1 MGMFPAEG
9 VLLPPQENTTVTNP
23 PPGPGQEWA
32 IARWNQ
38 AVAQDRAW
46 RANQLRLDK
55 YMREA
60 VESRWWTSYDA
71 GRLPYTQG
79 PEPVPGELWVG
90 SDYYA
95 GQFVQFTQV
104 ETANPLCQFIEDGS
118 GWVINGQ
125 FYKRQP
131 KPQHSTTAIKD
142 THKELY
148 IPVTLADEPVTASVR
163 RVVSPAAKK
172 RMAAAQRKRW
182 SIKKKGGKAE

>member
-9 VLLPPQENTTVTNP
+9 TLLPPQENTTVTNP

-32 IARWNQ
+32 IARWNL

-46 RANQLRLDK
+46 HANQLRLDK

-79 PEPVPGELWVG
+79 PEMPPGEIWVG
-90 SDYYA
+90 SDYWD

-104 ETANPLCQFIEDGS
+104 ETANPLCPFVVDDN
-118 GWVINGQ
+118 GWTINGQ

-131 KPQHSTTAIKD
+131 KPQHGLKE
-142 THKELY
+142 THALSPAES
-148 IPVTLADEPVTASVR
+148 VTFTVH
-163 RVVSPAAKK
+163 RVVSPAARK
-172 RMAAAQRKRW
+172 RMAAAQKARW
-182 SIKKKGGKAE
+182 ASKKKGGKAE

>member
-46 RANQLRLDK
+46 HANQLRLDK

-90 SDYYA
+90 SDYWD
-95 GQFVQFTQV
+95 GQWVQFTQV
-104 ETANPLCQFIEDGS
+104 ETANPLCQFVEDQS
-118 GWVINGQ
+118 GWTINGQ

-131 KPQHSTTAIKD
+131 KPQHGLKETHALSTD
-142 THKELY
+142 PES
-148 IPVTLADEPVTASVR
+148 VTFTVH
-163 RVVSPAAKK
+163 RVVSPAARK
-172 RMAAAQRKRW
+172 RMAAAQRARW
-182 SIKKKGGKAE
+182 ALKKKGGTK